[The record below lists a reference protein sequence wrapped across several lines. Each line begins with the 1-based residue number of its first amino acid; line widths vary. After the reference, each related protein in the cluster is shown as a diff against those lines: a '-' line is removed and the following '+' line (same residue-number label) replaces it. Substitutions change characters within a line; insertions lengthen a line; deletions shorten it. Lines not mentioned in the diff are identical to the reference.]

1 MTLEQSQATESQVRY
16 SPEEAHEIL
25 RLAAEMQ
32 ESALSVEQLRRIAQE
47 AGIADEYLGRAIQHY
62 EQRRCKGSA
71 RGCTRPHAS
80 VGSNERSG
88 RW

>member
-47 AGIADEYLGRAIQHY
+47 AGIADEYLERAIQHY
-62 EQRRCKGSA
+62 EQRRCKKVPQEAA
-71 RGCTRPHAS
+71 RDPTRA
-80 VGSNERSG
+80 
-88 RW
+88 